1 LLRPSAKIIARWE
14 KYARESLEIDVRDKE
29 AREDLQ
35 KALRGQKK
43 DDESERMGKIL
54 GM

>member
-1 LLRPSAKIIARWE
+1 MDKKQFAEAE
-14 KYARESLEIDVRDKE
+14 KYARESLEIDVRDEE

-43 DDESERMGKIL
+43 DDEAERMEKIL
-54 GM
+54 GK